1 MLILDGLLTILPVT
15 FSSLSIALVLLV
27 LLGTHGVAAAWAL
40 VAGWFAASWAVL
52 ALAMLGVSGLAGR
65 SGGAPVTLPPL
76 AQVGVGAGAV
86 VLGLVL
92 LVRRARRAGH
102 PGPELARL
110 ARLADGLTPMR
121 SALLGFVL
129 VGLSVRQWLFLVPA
143 AGFFAAADATGGVL
157 WLPVLGAAVASLG
170 VLAPVLLAAWS
181 QRTDPQYLRRVRRW
195 WMREGDT
202 VGAVVAVL
210 VGTVLAVVGLL
221 RL

>member
-1 MLILDGLLTILPVT
+1 
-15 FSSLSIALVLLV
+15 
-27 LLGTHGVAAAWAL
+27 
-40 VAGWFAASWAVL
+40 
-52 ALAMLGVSGLAGR
+52 
-65 SGGAPVTLPPL
+65 
-76 AQVGVGAGAV
+76 
-86 VLGLVL
+86 
-92 LVRRARRAGH
+92 
-102 PGPELARL
+102 
-110 ARLADGLTPMR
+110 
-121 SALLGFVL
+121 
-129 VGLSVRQWLFLVPA
+129 VPA